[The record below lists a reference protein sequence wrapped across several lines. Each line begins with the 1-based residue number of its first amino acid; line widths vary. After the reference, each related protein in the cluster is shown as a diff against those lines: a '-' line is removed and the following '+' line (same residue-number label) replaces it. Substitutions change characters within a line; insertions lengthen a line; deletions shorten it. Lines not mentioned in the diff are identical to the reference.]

1 MPAEV
6 TRLMP
11 REGVALDPSR
21 LESLH
26 SQLGIN
32 EVQAMVDR
40 AMDELGLLR
49 HDLMV
54 QYDGHQLPEFQRSL
68 RRLGRIC
75 DHLGLILISQVAED
89 VRACLDRGDPTAT
102 AATWA
107 RLRRS
112 LDAAANGRWTL
123 PA

>member
-6 TRLMP
+6 MRLMP

-21 LESLH
+21 LEALH
-26 SQLGIN
+26 SELGIN

-40 AMDELGLLR
+40 AMDELAVLR
-49 HDLMV
+49 HELLA
-54 QYDGHQLPEFQRSL
+54 QYEHNHLPEFQRSL

-75 DHLGLILISQVAED
+75 DHLGLILISRVAED
-89 VRACLDRGDPTAT
+89 VRQCLERGDPTAS

-112 LDAAANGRWTL
+112 LDAAAGGRWTL